1 MIKFFRNI
9 RKRLINEGK
18 TTNYL
23 KYALGEIVLVV
34 FGILIALQMNNWN
47 QNRIE
52 NLRTRDLLQ
61 NMKNDLRSD
70 INFLIAYVEGNEK
83 QVKYS
88 VEILN
93 DSLNEAIDADSLYKK
108 LPLWATT
115 LEINSQSFDK
125 IKNVGLT
132 NLLGLKEL
140 DSTITEYYVKSTHM
154 TQGFTNWEQEQTQND
169 NDFWLSASKMEFPNS
184 FSSENNVAYKQT
196 EAERKQELMR
206 IINSIEGRKRIRLA
220 MNRKQALTKILLK
233 RKDKAEYLL
242 SLIEE
247 SL

>member
-23 KYALGEIVLVV
+23 KYALGEIILVV
-34 FGILIALQMNNWN
+34 IGILIALQVNNWN

-52 NLRTRDLLQ
+52 NLRTRELLES
-61 NMKNDLRSD
+61 MKNDLSSD
-70 INFLIAYVEGNEK
+70 INFISGYISWNDK
-83 QVKYS
+83 QVKHS
-88 VEILN
+88 IEILN
-93 DSLNEAIDADSLYKK
+93 DSINGALDADNLYKK
-108 LPLWATT
+108 LPLWTIS

-132 NLLGLKEL
+132 NLLGSKEL
-140 DSTITEYYVKSTHM
+140 DSTITDYYIKSTHM
-154 TQGFTNWEQEQTQND
+154 TQGFTNWEIDETRKD
-169 NDFWLSASKMEFPNS
+169 NDFWINTPKMEFPNV
-184 FSSENNVAYKQT
+184 FSLENNVPYMQT
-196 EAERKQELMR
+196 EAERKQELQG
-206 IINSIEGRKRIRLA
+206 IINTIEGRKRIRLA
-220 MNRKQALTKILLK
+220 MNRKQALIEILRK
-233 RKDKAEYLL
+233 RQDKAEYLL